1 MINRSI
7 KLELGGEERELKFT
21 LQAIEELEAMLP
33 NRNAFE
39 LMTRQNWAVNEIV
52 SAAYCG
58 LKVFDRKLIRQTV
71 EQWISKYIND
81 NDNGMLKLNA
91 YLIAAIG
98 VSGLVGGEKSA
109 FEDILRTLDV
119 KEEQG
124 EGK

>member
-1 MINRSI
+1 MISRSI
-7 KLELGGEERELKFT
+7 KLELGGAEREIKFT
-21 LQAIEELEAMLP
+21 LQAVEELEAMLP

-39 LMTRQNWAVNEIV
+39 LMTRQTWAVNEIV

-58 LKVFDRKLIRQTV
+58 LKVFDCKLTRQTV
-71 EQWISKYIND
+71 EQWIGKYIND
-81 NDNGMLKLNA
+81 NDNGMLRLNA

-119 KEEQG
+119 EEKG

>member
-1 MINRSI
+1 MISRSI
-7 KLELGGEERELKFT
+7 KLELGGEEREIKFT

-39 LMTRQNWAVNEIV
+39 LMSRRIWAVNEIV

-58 LKVFDRKLIRQTV
+58 LKVFDRKLTRQTV

-81 NDNGMLKLNA
+81 NDNGMIKLNS
-91 YLIAAIG
+91 YLVAAIG

-109 FEDILRTLDV
+109 FENILRTLDV
-119 KEEQG
+119 KEEKD